1 MHGRSRPTGDTT
13 GDPTGGR
20 TRRSLAAA
28 ALLAL
33 GAGLGYYALVRG
45 SSPAWALDPS
55 AGTFPSLVHGFAT
68 AALLLAATG
77 LAPARRAA
85 LALGANV
92 ALTAALEATLGTF
105 DPNDLVALGLGT
117 LAAVA
122 LARTIG
128 TRTTGVGA
136 ARDPS
141 SRPPD
146 AGRPAAAG
154 LPRRGA
160 VPLLLAASAS
170 MTMATAP
177 AEDGRFVDSSA
188 REPVYLD
195 YADLRSAIRVT
206 EPRALEDVG
215 RVYLY
220 EDTLF
225 LNARNEGVH
234 VIDNGDPANPR
245 PVSFIEIPGA
255 TELEIRDGVM
265 YADSYVD
272 LVAIELGGL
281 GAGPRELVDARQR
294 DIFPWDPYQNV
305 PADTRF
311 SPFPDRELGVVIGI
325 EGEDR

>member
-1 MHGRSRPTGDTT
+1 MHGRSRPTGD
-13 GDPTGGR
+13 PTGGGA
-20 TRRSLAAA
+20 RRPLAAA

-33 GAGLGYYALVRG
+33 AAGLGYYALVRG
-45 SSPAWALDPS
+45 PSPAWALDPS

-85 LALGANV
+85 LALGAN
-92 ALTAALEATLGTF
+92 ALLTAALEATLGTF

-122 LARTIG
+122 LARTLDGRSPAIAAAPG
-128 TRTTGVGA
+128 RVRRSIA
-136 ARDPS
+136 ARPS
-141 SRPPD
+141 D
-146 AGRPAAAG
+146 LAG
-154 LPRRGA
+154 LSRRGA

-177 AEDGRFVDSSA
+177 AEDGRFVDSRA

-195 YADLRSAIRVT
+195 YAALRSAIRVT

-234 VIDNGDPANPR
+234 VIDNSDPANPR

-325 EGEDR
+325 EGDDR